1 MEYYNH
7 KSYHESPQN
16 LIRVKINYG
25 RGEIILQEKKRIKM
39 EPIKQ
44 RRFNIRKN
52 KNSQILHRKKEIIH
66 SLMYETFL
74 KEKSNLFEDIHYY
87 LPEQLVEAIGEFVA
101 YYNHERY
108 HDSLINV
115 TPADMYYGRQEQILK
130 QREIIKKKSLKR
142 RRQLF
147 LKEKQLFL
155 NNETLYNQ
163 KFTLVGRRTLA
174 N

>member
-1 MEYYNH
+1 
-7 KSYHESPQN
+7 
-16 LIRVKINYG
+16 
-25 RGEIILQEKKRIKM
+25 
-39 EPIKQ
+39 
-44 RRFNIRKN
+44 
-52 KNSQILHRKKEIIH
+52 
-66 SLMYETFL
+66 MYETFL